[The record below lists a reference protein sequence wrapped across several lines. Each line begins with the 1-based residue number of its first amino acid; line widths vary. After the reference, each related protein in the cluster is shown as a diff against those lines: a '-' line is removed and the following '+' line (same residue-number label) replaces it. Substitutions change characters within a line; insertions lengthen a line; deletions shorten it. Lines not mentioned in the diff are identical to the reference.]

1 MKAIGYSLPFI
12 FLSGGML
19 GLVILSSL
27 KKDPPKTTAKNDAAL
42 VRIEPVEA
50 RNDGFEITVDGEVI
64 PYRQISLAAEAAGR
78 IKTKSSHARAGKF
91 VRQGDLLFVIDPR
104 DYELEVRRLTEVV
117 KQAGSSIEEIDV
129 EQQNTEE
136 LIEFAKEQ
144 LRLQRN
150 EVRRFE
156 DLRSRNSA
164 SESQLEKARQAELTS
179 LNSLQSLKNQITLI
193 NARRNRLLQEKER
206 AITNLDLAEL
216 NLSRTTL
223 VSPLNGVVIQDLAE
237 QDDFVQKGTQL
248 IQLEDTSKVEIRFSL
263 RMDQLR
269 WLWNTGAGNRQS
281 DAPEASQ
288 ADSSYTY
295 ALPEVPVRVRIDING
310 NEFTWPARITR
321 YDGAGISAGTRTI
334 PVIATVD
341 DPQAVKLTKARGIA
355 VMGTPPT
362 LLRGSY
368 VSIDIPVGVGMNLV
382 GIPAA
387 AFQPDK
393 TVWVYDDGKLRIEPV
408 RVAYFDQSQVIVS
421 ADPERLSAGD
431 SVVVSPLP
439 VAEPG
444 MAIYTL
450 ESSTSP
456 KETMAKGKTESEA
469 H

>member
-19 GLVILSSL
+19 GLVILSSM
-27 KKDPPKTTAKNDAAL
+27 KKVPPKKTAENQAAL
-42 VRIEPVEA
+42 VRVEPVEA

-64 PYRQISLAAEAAGR
+64 PFRQISLAAEAAGR
-78 IKTKSSHARAGKF
+78 IKTKSPRARAGNF
-91 VRQGDLLFVIDPR
+91 VRKGDLLFVIDPR
-104 DYELEVRRLTEVV
+104 DYELEVRRLRESV

-129 EQQNTEE
+129 ERQNTEE
-136 LIEFAKEQ
+136 LVEFAEEQ

-164 SESQLEKARQAELTS
+164 SDSQLEKSRQAELTS

-206 AITNLDLAEL
+206 AIADLDLAEL

-223 VSPLNGVVIQDLAE
+223 VSPLEGVVIQDFAE

-269 WLWNTGAGNRQS
+269 WLWHTSTGNRTDLES
-281 DAPEASQ
+281 DDPAVNGT
-288 ADSSYTY
+288 YTY

-310 NEFTWPARITR
+310 NEFTWPARISR

-341 DPQAVKLTKARGIA
+341 DPQAAKLTKAKGIVA
-355 VMGTPPT
+355 MAAPPT

-368 VSIDIPVGVGMNLV
+368 VSIDIPVGVGMELV
-382 GIPAA
+382 GIPAT
-387 AFQPDK
+387 AFHPDK
-393 TVWVYDDGKLRIEPV
+393 TVWVFDDGKLRIEPV
-408 RVAYFDQSQVIVS
+408 RVAYSDQSQVIVA
-421 ADPERLSAGD
+421 ADPGKLSAGD

-439 VAEPG
+439 VAESG
-444 MAIYTL
+444 MAVRIR
-450 ESSTSP
+450 ESATSP
-456 KETMAKGKTESEA
+456 KETMAKGNTSSEA